1 MCSRR
6 NVSTL
11 YVEIITR
18 EKRRRRTKDATRGLF
33 FASSKRISSPLFS
46 ILAPRVVPRAMMMMM
61 MMMMMISHSCKM
73 LSRGHTNERTA
84 GDENFISS
92 RARALREA
100 AGRERERERKKRKK
114 RRDAGEE
121 RGSVKKYASP
131 QPPLSSSRRKEEES
145 RRSSKKQLSHPL

>member
-1 MCSRR
+1 
-6 NVSTL
+6 
-11 YVEIITR
+11 
-18 EKRRRRTKDATRGLF
+18 
-33 FASSKRISSPLFS
+33 
-46 ILAPRVVPRAMMMMM
+46 
-61 MMMMMISHSCKM
+61 M

-131 QPPLSSSRRKEEES
+131 NPPTPLSSSRRKEEES